1 VSFWRRAASIARA
14 ENRSERSRTES
25 TLAAAGNPSE
35 RCEAQFYGGE
45 WKLLQGDR
53 AAAAT
58 ALTAAADTCPKSFI
72 EHKGAEAE
80 LQRLRQ

>member
-1 VSFWRRAASIARA
+1 
-14 ENRSERSRTES
+14 
-25 TLAAAGNPSE
+25 LAAAANPSE

-45 WKLLQGDR
+45 WQLLQGDG

-58 ALTAAADTCPKSFI
+58 ALTAALDNCPKSFI

-80 LQRLRQ
+80 LKRLGQ